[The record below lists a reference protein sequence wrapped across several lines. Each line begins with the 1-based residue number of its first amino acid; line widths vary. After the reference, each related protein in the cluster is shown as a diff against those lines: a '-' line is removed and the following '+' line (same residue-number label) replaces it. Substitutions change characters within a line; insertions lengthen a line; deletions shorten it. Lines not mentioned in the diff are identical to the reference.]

1 MGDTD
6 RPAQRGRTSKGDLPL
21 PPRLEQKLEQF
32 RERLWSV
39 KIAEGALAGLVG
51 LGVSFFLVFIL
62 DRVLDTPTSLR
73 ASILILGF
81 AVPALGLPLLWH
93 RWVWQQRTLEEAAR
107 FLRRRY
113 PRLGDE
119 LLGVIE
125 LAHHSTGSSRVLVD
139 AAMRQVDDRVERE
152 DFREAVPAPLYRR
165 WLSAAL
171 ILLSLAGI
179 LFVFVSGATQNSL
192 ARWIS
197 PWKKIERYTFARLEA
212 APDKLVVPFAE
223 PFDLSPK
230 LAESTEWTPERAT
243 VKLPGNTKL
252 SSPQESGRYGFTI
265 PPQKEQGTLSLRVGD
280 ATKKVSVEPLPR
292 PELTSVEAI
301 LRLPDYLRYEKDA
314 VVPVRGGSLSVVEGA
329 TTTIFATTSRDL
341 SEAVADGEP
350 AKITGASFRTT
361 PFPVSDEM
369 TRQFNWRDIYGL
381 EAKSPL
387 TLQITPVKDA
397 APDIFASQIENRKI
411 VLEEELISFQLS
423 AKDDFGVREIGLEW
437 RSVSSDTDGAS
448 TLLGE
453 KPVSAGSPERRDIE
467 TVGTF
472 SAKREGVAPQWL
484 QIRAFTNDFLPNRER
499 SYSPAFLVQ
508 IMSPQDHAKWL
519 TDQFSRWFRGAR
531 ESYEREQQLHENNLA
546 LRALSAEEL
555 DQPDSRRR
563 LQDQASA
570 ETSNARRLEA
580 VTQGGRELVGEATKN
595 DEFDAEKLESWAEM
609 VKALDEIAKN
619 RMPPVADLLE
629 KASSA
634 PGGAASATSKD
645 STLPKNTP
653 DDQTPAPIGQAPATP
668 IANSEK
674 SPGPEKKA
682 PDSEKKSAQS
692 PPSSPPS
699 SGLPQTTLASSA
711 EENPEASPAQKT
723 LDRAI
728 KEQKNLLA
736 DFAKITEELQQIL
749 SSLEASTFVK
759 RLKAASRQQTEIASN
774 LSRTLENSFG
784 TPRHRLERSIR
795 DLAAETVKREDEQ
808 SRFVYNIQTDLDA
821 YYQRKQ
827 DVIYK
832 NVLEQMKAGAV
843 VPGLKG
849 IGQESL
855 VNLNGRS
862 IAAAEFWAD
871 TLDRW
876 AEELVAAASKEESGE
891 QKGEMKNLPPEIV
904 LLIMKSLQEEMQL
917 RDETREM
924 ESTRPVYAPDVYASK
939 VRPLEFTQTE
949 IRERVDEAL
958 TLIGELPD
966 AAEFGKEVQLLS
978 LVSDVMRQS
987 HAILARPDTGAEV
1000 IAAQTEAIELLLQSK
1015 RQQSGGGDSGGS
1027 NQGGDSSSGGGGSAL
1042 SDIGPGG
1049 AQAQES
1055 GAGSREVEQSTG
1067 KAGRELPEEFRR
1079 GLDTYFN
1086 ELESN

>member
-6 RPAQRGRTSKGDLPL
+6 RPSLPGRTQKGDLPL

-62 DRVLDTPTSLR
+62 DRVVDTPAWLR
-73 ASILILGF
+73 SSILILGF

-125 LAHHSTGSSRVLVD
+125 LAHHSSGSSRVLVD
-139 AAMRQVDDRVERE
+139 AAMRQVDERVEQE
-152 DFREAVPAPLYRR
+152 DFREAVPAPLYGR
-165 WLSAAL
+165 WLTAAL

-179 LFVFVSGATQNSL
+179 LFVFVSGATQSSL
-192 ARWIS
+192 ARWMS

-212 APDKLVVPFAE
+212 APNKLVVPFAE

-230 LAESTEWTPERAT
+230 LAESTEWSPERAT

-329 TTTIFATTSRDL
+329 TTTIVGTTSRDL
-341 SEAVADGEP
+341 LEAAADGEQ
-350 AKITGASFRTT
+350 AEITGASFRTA
-361 PFPVSDEM
+361 PFPVSDAM

-381 EAKSPL
+381 EAKSSL

-411 VLEEELISFQLS
+411 LLEEELISFQLS

-437 RSVSSDTDGAS
+437 RSVSNEADGAS

-453 KPVSAGSPERRDIE
+453 KPVAAGSPERRDIE

-472 SAKREGVAPQWL
+472 SAKREGVPPQWL

-508 IMSPQDHAKWL
+508 IMNPQDHAKWL
-519 TDQFSRWFRGAR
+519 TEQFSRWFRGAR
-531 ESYEREQQLHENNLA
+531 ETYEREQQLHENNLA

-563 LQDQASA
+563 LQDQSSA

-595 DEFDAEKLESWAEM
+595 DEFDAEKLESWAKM
-609 VKALDEIAKN
+609 VKALDEIAKT

-634 PGGAASATSKD
+634 PGGAASAPTKD
-645 STLPKNTP
+645 STPPKDP
-653 DDQTPAPIGQAPATP
+653 GDQTPGPVGKELVTP
-668 IANSEK
+668 MANSEK
-674 SPGPEKKA
+674 TPGPEKKA
-682 PDSEKKSAQS
+682 SDSEGKSDQS
-692 PPSSPPS
+692 PPPG
-699 SGLPQTTLASSA
+699 GLPQTTLAAAA
-711 EENPEASPAQKT
+711 EETPKETPAQKV

-728 KEQKNLLA
+728 KEQNNLLT
-736 DFAKITEELQQIL
+736 DFAKITDELQQIL

-759 RLKAASRQQTEIASN
+759 RLKAASREQTEIADN
-774 LSRTLENSFG
+774 LSRTLESSFG
-784 TPRHRLERSIR
+784 TPRLRLERSIR

-832 NVLEQMKAGAV
+832 NVLEQMKSGAV
-843 VPGLKG
+843 VSGLKG

-876 AEELVAAASKEESGE
+876 AEELVAAASNEKSGE

-904 LLIMKSLQEEMQL
+904 LLLMKSLQEEMQL

-939 VRPLEFTQTE
+939 VRPLETTQTE

-966 AAEFGKEVQLLS
+966 AAEFGKEVQLLT

-987 HAILARPDTGAEV
+987 HAILARPDTGPEV

-1015 RQQSGGGDSGGS
+1015 RQQSGGGGGGGS